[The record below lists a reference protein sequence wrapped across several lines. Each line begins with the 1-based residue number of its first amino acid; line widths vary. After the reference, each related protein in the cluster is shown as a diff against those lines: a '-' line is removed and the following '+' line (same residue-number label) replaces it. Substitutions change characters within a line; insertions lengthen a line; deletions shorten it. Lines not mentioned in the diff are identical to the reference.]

1 MLIKKKIIFIV
12 TFVDLPGVV
21 DELGLGR
28 EKVDGGVSEHG
39 LDLIHYTRHL
49 CTRARIDGIKAMSRG
64 ISGGKQKI
72 TFTNARNR
80 GRLCLF
86 S

>member
-1 MLIKKKIIFIV
+1 MLIKKIFIG

-28 EKVDGGVSEHG
+28 EKADGGVSEHG
-39 LDLIHYTRHL
+39 IDLIHDTRHL
-49 CTRARIDGIKAMSRG
+49 CTRFRIDGMKAMSRG

-72 TFTNARNR
+72 IFANARNR

>member
-1 MLIKKKIIFIV
+1 MLIKKKNIFIGA
-12 TFVDLPGVV
+12 FVDLSDVV

-28 EKVDGGVSEHG
+28 EKADGDVSEHG
-39 LDLIHYTRHL
+39 LDLIHDTRHL
-49 CTRARIDGIKAMSRG
+49 FTRFRIDGIKAMPRG
-64 ISGGKQKI
+64 ISDCKQKI
-72 TFTNARNR
+72 TFADARNR

>member
-1 MLIKKKIIFIV
+1 MKNIFIG
-12 TFVDLPGVV
+12 TFADLPGVV

-28 EKVDGGVSEHG
+28 EKANGGVSEQG
-39 LDLIHYTRHL
+39 IDLIHYTRHL
-49 CTRARIDGIKAMSRG
+49 FTRFRIDGRKAMSRG
-64 ISGGKQKI
+64 MSGGKQKI
-72 TFTNARNR
+72 KFANARNR

>member
-1 MLIKKKIIFIV
+1 MPIKNIFIG

-21 DELGLGR
+21 NELGLGR
-28 EKVDGGVSEHG
+28 EKADGGVSEHG
-39 LDLIHYTRHL
+39 IDLIHDTRHL
-49 CTRARIDGIKAMSRG
+49 RTRFRIDGIKAMSRG
-64 ISGGKQKI
+64 ISGSKQKI
-72 TFTNARNR
+72 KFANARNR

>member
-1 MLIKKKIIFIV
+1 MLIKKIFIG

-28 EKVDGGVSEHG
+28 EKADGGVSEHG
-39 LDLIHYTRHL
+39 IDLIHDTRHL
-49 CTRARIDGIKAMSRG
+49 CTRARIGGRKVMSRG

-72 TFTNARNR
+72 TFANARNR

>member
-1 MLIKKKIIFIV
+1 M
-12 TFVDLPGVV
+12 
-21 DELGLGR
+21 
-28 EKVDGGVSEHG
+28 DGGVSEHG

-72 TFTNARNR
+72 TFANARNR

>member
-1 MLIKKKIIFIV
+1 MLIKKNIFIG
-12 TFVDLPGVV
+12 TFVNLSGVV

-39 LDLIHYTRHL
+39 LDLIHDTRRL

-72 TFTNARNR
+72 TFANARNR